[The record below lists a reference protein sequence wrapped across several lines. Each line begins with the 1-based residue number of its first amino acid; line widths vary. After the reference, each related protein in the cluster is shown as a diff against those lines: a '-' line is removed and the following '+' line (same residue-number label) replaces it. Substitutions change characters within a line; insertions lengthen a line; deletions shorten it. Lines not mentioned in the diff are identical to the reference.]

1 MKVIAKLA
9 VILAALGLLSG
20 CGWGPSTLN
29 LSDKTSAL
37 TAAAPQPAQGTAIKI
52 VSVDDARVFQVDP
65 PSPDIPSLKSGA
77 ITDKAVTARAIGR
90 KRHGTLGM
98 ALDNVF
104 LEPGDTVNAH
114 VAAALADG
122 FRQAGYRVLKSGD
135 AGYDQAVPVSATILK
150 YWSWQ
155 EFGFVAQ
162 LNCRAEVKL
171 DTPLPGLAPATTV
184 MSQAK
189 KDEAMTLDSAWLKIN
204 QLGLQALSAKLA
216 ETLKAKAPGS

>member
-1 MKVIAKLA
+1 MKAA
-9 VILAALGLLSG
+9 VMLAALGLLSG
-20 CGWGPSTLN
+20 CGWGPSTLD
-29 LSDKTSAL
+29 LSDKNSAL
-37 TAAAPQPAQGTAIKI
+37 TTAAPQPAQGMAIRI
-52 VSVDDARVFQVDP
+52 VSVEDARVFQADP

-77 ITDKAVTARAIGR
+77 INDKAITARTIGR

-122 FRQAGYRVLKSGD
+122 FRQAGYRVLNSGD
-135 AGYDQAVPVSATILK
+135 AGYDQATPVTATILQ

-171 DTPLPGLAPATTV
+171 DTSLSGLAPATTV
-184 MSQAK
+184 TSQAK
-189 KDEAMTLDSAWLKIN
+189 KDEAMTLDAAWLKVN
-204 QLGLQALSAKLA
+204 QLGLQALSTKLA
-216 ETLKAKAPGS
+216 ETLKAKAPAAPGS